1 MIFITKKA
9 FENEIERRMGEI
21 HFKTRTDEE
30 LWKLKDEVRELQH
43 KVEML
48 EQARNTVPVINSPTV
63 SSPNVYEPAPY
74 WTNPNWKAPDFTCTN
89 TPQMQCDTPIRD
101 IMTGKTTC
109 AVPQMDIVKDAVET

>member
-30 LWKLKDEVRELQH
+30 LWKLKDEVRILQH

-48 EQARNTVPVINSPTV
+48 EQERNPPTV
-63 SSPNVYEPAPY
+63 GTYPVYEPAPY
-74 WTNPNWKAPDFTCTN
+74 WTNPNWKAPDVTCT
-89 TPQMQCDTPIRD
+89 TAEV
-101 IMTGKTTC
+101 KTDG
-109 AVPQMDIVKDAVET
+109 M